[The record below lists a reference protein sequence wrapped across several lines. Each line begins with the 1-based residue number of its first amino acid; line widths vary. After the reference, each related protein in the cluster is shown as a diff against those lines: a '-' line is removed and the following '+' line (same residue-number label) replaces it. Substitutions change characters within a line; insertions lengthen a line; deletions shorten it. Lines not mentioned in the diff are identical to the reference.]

1 MSEPGFTSEVMKVLM
16 TGVIRAVSLADIMW
30 AKWREKSIDDNVM
43 KMNECWGRPR
53 DYVADKVSKTVCTR
67 SEIVSVT
74 GNVEKL
80 VQRYESVIPQ
90 TLDGEMNKSENK
102 VNSTTMTPIRR
113 MLNGDTVCSTKFVT
127 KSSVE
132 EKKRLFC
139 DILTEGRPNRIP
151 TKVTKT
157 NVRRTETPK
166 SKKKIK
172 KIGCVTPGKWMRD
185 NIVSDLEQSVVTPGK
200 MTENINIGRIYNEDI
215 KEDDRDY
222 PNKKIVQTCT
232 NDVPEDQDTAKM
244 TTSSHNK
251 GVGGAR
257 KKTKTEV
264 MLINT
269 ARKLKLKKISTMF
282 DTIPV
287 GATSIGMKPE
297 TNSNFGQTS
306 EAIGVS
312 WVGEKCTVQLAKA
325 KCDDQSEGAVQEWPK
340 RHLRFEGSLDCDWPG
355 GGELGEKDRT

>member
-90 TLDGEMNKSENK
+90 TLDCEMNKSENK

-185 NIVSDLEQSVVTPGK
+185 NVVSDLERSVVTPGK
-200 MTENINIGRIYNEDI
+200 MTENINVRTPEQRNLFWDKSNQLRKREGDTW
-215 KEDDRDY
+215 EDDIHYKYWKNLQRR
-222 PNKKIVQTCT
+222 
-232 NDVPEDQDTAKM
+232 
-244 TTSSHNK
+244 H
-251 GVGGAR
+251 
-257 KKTKTEV
+257 
-264 MLINT
+264 
-269 ARKLKLKKISTMF
+269 
-282 DTIPV
+282 
-287 GATSIGMKPE
+287 
-297 TNSNFGQTS
+297 
-306 EAIGVS
+306 
-312 WVGEKCTVQLAKA
+312 
-325 KCDDQSEGAVQEWPK
+325 EGRRQ
-340 RHLRFEGSLDCDWPG
+340 G
-355 GGELGEKDRT
+355 

>member
-1 MSEPGFTSEVMKVLM
+1 
-16 TGVIRAVSLADIMW
+16 
-30 AKWREKSIDDNVM
+30 
-43 KMNECWGRPR
+43 
-53 DYVADKVSKTVCTR
+53 
-67 SEIVSVT
+67 
-74 GNVEKL
+74 
-80 VQRYESVIPQ
+80 
-90 TLDGEMNKSENK
+90 
-102 VNSTTMTPIRR
+102 
-113 MLNGDTVCSTKFVT
+113 
-127 KSSVE
+127 
-132 EKKRLFC
+132 
-139 DILTEGRPNRIP
+139 
-151 TKVTKT
+151 
-157 NVRRTETPK
+157 
-166 SKKKIK
+166 
-172 KIGCVTPGKWMRD
+172 
-185 NIVSDLEQSVVTPGK
+185 
-200 MTENINIGRIYNEDI
+200 
-215 KEDDRDY
+215 
-222 PNKKIVQTCT
+222 
-232 NDVPEDQDTAKM
+232 M
-244 TTSSHNK
+244 TTSSHDK